1 VMDERIAQS
10 VMAGQQGQALAGS
23 FLVVATPKP
32 GVEVERL
39 RREIDEEIARI
50 ARDGPTP
57 EEMQRAK
64 NRIESQVIFALEPVG
79 GFGGRAS
86 HLNSYYFET
95 GDPGYLQKDLAR
107 YRAVTPEEVRDAA
120 RRWVAHDR
128 RVALTVVPRP
138 AAPAAPTAP
147 RENR

>member
-1 VMDERIAQS
+1 
-10 VMAGQQGQALAGS
+10 
-23 FLVVATPKP
+23 
-32 GVEVERL
+32 VERL

-57 EEMQRAK
+57 EEMQRAR

-95 GDPGYLQKDLAR
+95 GDPGFLAKDLAR
-107 YRAVTPEEVRDAA
+107 YRSVTADEVRDAA

-128 RVALTVVPRP
+128 RVVLTVVPRP
-138 AAPAAPTAP
+138 APAPAPAEGG
-147 RENR
+147 R